1 MDLAGL
7 TTWRNCMT
15 INKAL
20 VVDDSRLARIALS
33 KLLAPHNIDVIM
45 AGSSAEA
52 MSAAKEESPDI
63 IFMDY
68 MMPDVDGYET
78 TKVIC
83 SNPELNHIPVVMCTS
98 QDTEED
104 RKRAREC
111 GAKGFLTKP
120 TTQPVLD
127 KLINAVNKLSDKA
140 KTQQPTSE
148 HTSSMQPTHSTN
160 AMQSSQSTASQ
171 AVNTDL
177 IEKIAQRCAQNTI
190 AQYAENTIISKAE
203 ITAHK
208 AIEDSLGQI
217 ENNIIS
223 LAEKSSA
230 ATAEAIAEQT
240 ADKIARI
247 VTREIL
253 DEMAESAL
261 TRISLNVE
269 KSMSDSLSSELS
281 KCLTEFLEGDELV
294 SRIKAIAQPEAE
306 TVADGIARKIS
317 RQTAESTAE
326 AVAEQAGS
334 KAAASTAKSVA
345 DNTARE
351 TAEYMFNQQYKKI
364 KRKILITSLGFSIIA
379 IGASVA
385 IGFFLPQFL

>member
-1 MDLAGL
+1 
-7 TTWRNCMT
+7 MT

-45 AGSSAEA
+45 AGSSEEA
-52 MSAAKEESPDI
+52 MLIAKEESPDI

-78 TKVIC
+78 TKMIC
-83 SNPELNHIPVVMCTS
+83 SDPELNHIPVVMCTS

-127 KLINAVNKLSDKA
+127 KVINALNKLSDKT
-140 KTQQPTSE
+140 KIQQTTAVPA
-148 HTSSMQPTHSTN
+148 SSSAPISSTTVT
-160 AMQSSQSTASQ
+160 QSSISATGQT
-171 AVNTDL
+171 VDTDL
-177 IEKIAQRCAQNTI
+177 IEKIAQKCAQNTI
-190 AQYAENTIISKAE
+190 TQYAEDTIISKAE

-217 ENNIIS
+217 ENNVMS

-253 DEMAESAL
+253 DEMAESSL

-269 KSMSDSLSSELS
+269 KSMSESLSTELS

-294 SRIKAIAQPEAE
+294 SKIKATAQPEAE

-351 TAEYMFNQQYKKI
+351 TAEYMFNQHFKKI
-364 KRKILITSLGFSIIA
+364 KRKILITSLGFSLVA

-385 IGFFLPQFL
+385 IGFFLPQFI

>member
-1 MDLAGL
+1 
-7 TTWRNCMT
+7 MT

-33 KLLAPHNIDVIM
+33 KLLAPHNIDVVM
-45 AGSSAEA
+45 AASSEEA
-52 MSAAKEESPDI
+52 ISTAREQSPDI

-78 TKVIC
+78 TQVIC
-83 SNPELNHIPVVMCTS
+83 SDPELGHIPVVMCTS

-127 KLINAVNKLSDKA
+127 KVINAVNKLSDKA
-140 KTQQPTSE
+140 KARAQQTTSVPASSTPPISS
-148 HTSSMQPTHSTN
+148 TSVTP
-160 AMQSSQSTASQ
+160 SSLSAARQTID
-171 AVNTDL
+171 TDL

-190 AQYAENTIISKAE
+190 TQYAEDTIISKAE

-217 ENNIIS
+217 ENNVMS
-223 LAEKSSA
+223 LAEKSAA

-261 TRISLNVE
+261 TRISLHVE
-269 KSMSDSLSSELS
+269 KSMSESLSSELS
-281 KCLTEFLEGDELV
+281 KCLTEFLEGDELI
-294 SRIKAIAQPEAE
+294 SKIKAIAQPEAE

-351 TAEYMFNQQYKKI
+351 TAEYMFNQQYKRI
-364 KRKILITSLGFSIIA
+364 KRKVLITSLGFSIIA

-385 IGFFLPQFL
+385 IGYFLPQFL

>member
-1 MDLAGL
+1 MDLGAYPMEK
-7 TTWRNCMT
+7 NCMT

-33 KLLAPHNIDVIM
+33 KLLAPHNIDVVM
-45 AGSSAEA
+45 AASSEEA
-52 MSAAKEESPDI
+52 ILTAREQSPDI

-78 TKVIC
+78 TQVIC
-83 SNPELNHIPVVMCTS
+83 SDPELGHIPVVMCTS

-127 KLINAVNKLSDKA
+127 KVINAVNKLSDKA
-140 KTQQPTSE
+140 KARAQQTTS
-148 HTSSMQPTHSTN
+148 TLISSASAP
-160 AMQSSQSTASQ
+160 QSSPSTTSQ
-171 AVNTDL
+171 TVDTAL

-190 AQYAENTIISKAE
+190 TQYAEDTIISKAE

-217 ENNIIS
+217 ENNVMS
-223 LAEKSSA
+223 LAEKSAA

-261 TRISLNVE
+261 TRISLHVE
-269 KSMSDSLSSELS
+269 KSMSESLSSELS
-281 KCLTEFLEGDELV
+281 KCLTEFLEGDELI
-294 SRIKAIAQPEAE
+294 SKIKAIAQPEAE

-351 TAEYMFNQQYKKI
+351 TAEYMFNQQYKRI

-385 IGFFLPQFL
+385 IGYFLPQFL